1 MPGSREIRLQDCEFV
16 APAGWGVQQQADH
29 IRLQNM
35 ASGCLILVI
44 EPQPTSGSLEQDARA
59 AFDLMYRGWAYQKA
73 GEHAYVL
80 SKGRTAQGL
89 DYTSME
95 AAMSATTADGRY
107 HLEEGLAVVILAG
120 TSIVI
125 VAARHNSSMLGHDR
139 CTTYEGWPRFFSS
152 FTVNNATPPAQTDD
166 PATRIIGRWTTTESG
181 ASGEYVFA
189 ANRRYRLAGAL
200 GTTYTTSEHDHDVIY
215 AATSAFEGDGSYA
228 VSGNQL
234 TLSPRAGVP
243 DHVPFRFVQVNHGGS
258 GWRDQLWLSRKDAR
272 GEYEVRYD
280 RQ

>member
-1 MPGSREIRLQDCEFV
+1 LSRRRAGACNSRL
-16 APAGWGVQQQADH
+16 
-29 IRLQNM
+29 

-139 CTTYEGWPRFFSS
+139 CTTYEGWPRFF
-152 FTVNNATPPAQTDD
+152 FELHREQRDATGPDRRPGHANHRALDD
-166 PATRIIGRWTTTESG
+166 
-181 ASGEYVFA
+181 
-189 ANRRYRLAGAL
+189 
-200 GTTYTTSEHDHDVIY
+200 D
-215 AATSAFEGDGSYA
+215 
-228 VSGNQL
+228 
-234 TLSPRAGVP
+234 
-243 DHVPFRFVQVNHGGS
+243 
-258 GWRDQLWLSRKDAR
+258 
-272 GEYEVRYD
+272 
-280 RQ
+280 